1 MRGKIR
7 RLLGACAAAVACA
20 ETARAQEPLPF
31 SDGKWELPAKGAALE
46 QVDGREAL
54 AIENGLA
61 YRRDVRLQDGTI
73 EFDVQLTRRRSFVYI
88 AFRMADDREHEEF
101 YLRPHKSGLP
111 DAVQYAPVYQD
122 QSAWQLYH
130 GPGATAAIEFEPGA
144 WTHVRVVLAGRR
156 AALFV
161 GDASKPALVVPRL
174 GREPKPGY
182 IALRAFV
189 PAAARGGG
197 PVARYANVSVRPGFV
212 PFEFPPVAESPAAPG
227 VVRAWEVSRSF
238 VPPEETAPASA
249 LPSPETLGEFRRV
262 EALPGGLVEL
272 HRLVPL
278 PKDSPDAAAVARVR
292 VQAARAGVRGFDLGF
307 SDRVTVFLNG
317 RPVFSGDASYS
328 FDNPR
333 RDGVI
338 GYDQARLWLPLA
350 PGDNELAVLVAD
362 AFGGWGLMGRFPDA
376 SGLEVT
382 PR

>member
-1 MRGKIR
+1 MDVSVR
-7 RLLGACAAAVACA
+7 RSLAAWAMAVAWTGA
-20 ETARAQEPLPF
+20 ARALEALPF
-31 SDGKWELPAKGAALE
+31 SDGGWELPKGAAVE
-46 QVDGREAL
+46 KVDGREAL

-73 EFDVQLTRRRSFVYI
+73 EFDVQLTRRRSFIYI
-88 AFRMADDREHEEF
+88 AFRMADDREHEEL

-111 DAVQYAPVYQD
+111 DAVQYAPVYQG

-130 GPGATAAIEFEPGA
+130 GPGGTAAIEFEPGA

-161 GDASKPALVVPRL
+161 GDGAKPALVVPRL
-174 GREPKPGY
+174 GRAPRPGY
-182 IALRAFV
+182 IALQAFV
-189 PAAARGGG
+189 PAAARVGG
-197 PVARYANVSVRPGFV
+197 PVARYANVTVRPGFV
-212 PFEFPPVAESPAAPG
+212 PFEFPPLPDTPAAPG
-227 VVRAWEVSRSF
+227 VVRAWEVSRAF
-238 VPPEETAPASA
+238 VPPETAAPPAE
-249 LPSPETLGEFRRV
+249 LPSAATLGEIRRV
-262 EALPGGLVEL
+262 EALPGGLLEL

-278 PKDSPDAAAVARVR
+278 PKDSQDAAALARVR
-292 VQAARAGVRGFDLGF
+292 VKAARAEVRGFDLGF

-338 GYDQARLWLPLA
+338 GYEQARVWLPLA
-350 PGDNELAVLVAD
+350 AGDNELAVLVAD
-362 AFGGWGLMGRFPDA
+362 GFGGWGLMGRFADA
-376 SGLEVT
+376 SGLEIT